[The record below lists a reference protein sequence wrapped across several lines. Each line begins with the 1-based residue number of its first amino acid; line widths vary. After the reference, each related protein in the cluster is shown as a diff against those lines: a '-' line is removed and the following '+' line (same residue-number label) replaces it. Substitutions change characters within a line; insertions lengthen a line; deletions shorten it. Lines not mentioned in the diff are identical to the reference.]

1 MQRSAIKHN
10 CQSMRFFLFSKW
22 KTFEDTNQRSLC
34 HLPNVLNN
42 DTNCNSFVVYV
53 VNRWYMALWKHQYC
67 LALFLVECFHMFFI
81 CFRSTIFICN
91 CIQAI
96 MYVQR
101 NENYRD
107 KRFEYETNV
116 VYSRMN
122 MILWYDINIMNSSVK
137 ANFLIYHHLIQEQ
150 KDQSLQITCSEYLR
164 CFVSLLTFTCEFYC
178 ILTQLR
184 I

>member
-1 MQRSAIKHN
+1 MMLIAI
-10 CQSMRFFLFSKW
+10 
-22 KTFEDTNQRSLC
+22 
-34 HLPNVLNN
+34 HLLSVSWIDDIWHYGSINIAWHCFYLNV
-42 DTNCNSFVVYV
+42 
-53 VNRWYMALWKHQYC
+53 
-67 LALFLVECFHMFFI
+67 FHMFFI
-81 CFRSTIFICN
+81 CFRSAIFICN

-96 MYVQR
+96 MHVQR

-137 ANFLIYHHLIQEQ
+137 ANFLIYHYLIQEQ
-150 KDQSLQITCSEYLR
+150 KEQSLQITCSEYLR